1 MMIIAGGEP
10 DLCCSMAWRGAVLS
24 ERVGSMHTRMHYGSG
39 EKRRR
44 AWYTLFAHAFNLP
57 KMWGLRAIF

>member
-24 ERVGSMHTRMHYGSG
+24 ERVGSMHARMHDVSRMQYA
-39 EKRRR
+39 RVV
-44 AWYTLFAHAFNLP
+44 L
-57 KMWGLRAIF
+57 M